1 LTAKLELNNN
11 MNNEIKWKRYPL
23 EVEHDGE
30 TLKGEIVYWAKD
42 YRVEL
47 TSPLSAKSQNLHMMY
62 MIPARFVTPLDTD
75 PRVRVKDVDIVDE
88 SIRKLKLLFE
98 QNFYKS

>member
-1 LTAKLELNNN
+1 MSTKTAKLQIN
-11 MNNEIKWKRYPL
+11 IDWKRYPL

-30 TLKGEIVYWAKD
+30 TLKGEIVYWSKD

-47 TSPLSAKSQNLHMMY
+47 TSPIAAQSQNLHMMY
-62 MIPARFVTPLDTD
+62 MIPARFVTPLDTKPMD
-75 PRVRVKDVDIVDE
+75 RVKDVDIVDE

-98 QNFYKS
+98 QQFYKS